1 MDINEQIKYLTTGNI
16 EILPG
21 GKEALVSKLK
31 LNRPLRV
38 KLGIDPT
45 SPDLHLGHTV
55 CLQLLRRFQDLG
67 HTPVLIIGGFT
78 AQLGDPTGRNEAR
91 PPLTPEQVE
100 INSQTYLDQVR
111 KILDMSRAEI
121 VNNNDWFKNFALDKV
136 LKLFSTVTVN
146 QLIAKEA
153 FGERLDKGFPLY
165 MHEIVYP
172 ILQGYDSVQI
182 KADIEIGGQDQRFNV
197 LAGRDLQKYHSQDA
211 QIVMLAPLLVGLD
224 GKKKMSKSV
233 GNYIGISEDPKDI
246 YGKTMSLPDAL
257 LLDWYSLVLS
267 LSSNEFESIKKR
279 LDEGE
284 NPRDLKMQLAREIIK
299 LYYSEEAAQSAE
311 QDFIS
316 KFQKRE
322 IPTEMS
328 EFSDFDDETS
338 LAQILFAT
346 NMTSSVSE
354 AKRKIKE
361 GAVKIDGEKVI
372 SLELKG
378 IELKDDC
385 VIQLGKRNFI
395 KIKRNK

>member
-21 GKEALVSKLK
+21 GEEALVSKLK

-67 HTPVLIIGGFT
+67 HIPVLIIGGFT

-100 INSQTYLDQVR
+100 TNSQTYLDQVR
-111 KILDMSRAEI
+111 KILDMNKTEI

-172 ILQGYDSVQI
+172 ILQGYDSVEI

-267 LSSNEFESIKKR
+267 LPSNEFESIKKR
-279 LDEGE
+279 LNEGE

-322 IPTEMS
+322 IPTEIP

-378 IELKDDC
+378 SELKDDS